1 MLTSWVYSAS
11 RFTTRV
17 SLKFNDILLLPLKL
31 EPASDIAR
39 IAGVRHTIHVLLLV
53 QPANPYQLQDDLPV
67 PKKVLELW

>member
-1 MLTSWVYSAS
+1 MLMSSVYSAS
-11 RFTTRV
+11 LFATRE

-31 EPASDIAR
+31 VPDSAR

-53 QPANPYQLQDDLPV
+53 QPANPYQVQDDLPV